1 MSEHLISKEDQNIPL
16 ESEGKS
22 KDFGRRKFI
31 SLGSEKQQRGSS
43 TKDTPGEMRS
53 QNKWVHQPESLLH
66 GHIAYNVKFLGES
79 EVEQPKG
86 IEIVKDV
93 IRKMKF
99 NKHIKKAE
107 GQKPPKVELTI
118 SVDGVTIL
126 DPKTKIIL
134 HQNPLHRISYC
145 ADDKSDKRM
154 FTFIAKAADSNKHFC
169 YVFDS
174 EKCAKEIT
182 LTVGQAFDLAYRRFV
197 ETTGKDIDVR
207 KQFLL
212 LQKKVNTLQQENET
226 LKKRITDLESLKDK
240 SDVDL
245 YKNANNVTDLAIVEI
260 VSSPSNAFTGITANG
275 FASMSASASS
285 SQPRQL
291 FFPPPPPPS
300 PTRTNVPPT
309 SPTRTNIP
317 PTSPLA
323 PPPHKAGKEGGPQ
336 IKRQTSN
343 GDFQHDALSTTNSI
357 SSYRNSSP
365 PKPLLQPPPGK
376 VRSASS
382 PNPRQVPSQTNV
394 TMATQSTLI
403 TPSTPQAVVNPLH
416 ADPGASSNSDPFGMG
431 DFNPF
436 SMLNTKSNQDL
447 DVAISNADK
456 ELLELQAGFSQGLCF
471 CAEDF
476 SLDDLDPLNQKTL

>member
-1 MSEHLISKEDQNIPL
+1 
-16 ESEGKS
+16 
-22 KDFGRRKFI
+22 
-31 SLGSEKQQRGSS
+31 
-43 TKDTPGEMRS
+43 MRS
-53 QNKWVHQPESLLH
+53 QTKWVHTPESLLQ

-79 EVEQPKG
+79 EVDQPKG

-182 LTVGQAFDLAYRRFV
+182 MTVGQAFDLAYRRFV

-226 LKKRITDLESLKDK
+226 LKKRIVDLENLKDK
-240 SDVDL
+240 SDVDF
-245 YKNANNVTDLAIVEI
+245 YKSANNAGLQ
-260 VSSPSNAFTGITANG
+260 AN
-275 FASMSASASS
+275 S
-285 SQPRQL
+285 
-291 FFPPPPPPS
+291 
-300 PTRTNVPPT
+300 
-309 SPTRTNIP
+309 
-317 PTSPLA
+317 
-323 PPPHKAGKEGGPQ
+323 KK
-336 IKRQTSN
+336 QTSN
-343 GDFQHDALSTTNSI
+343 GDFLNDPSHRSN
-357 SSYRNSSP
+357 SP
-365 PKPLLQPPPGK
+365 PKPLF
-376 VRSASS
+376 
-382 PNPRQVPSQTNV
+382 
-394 TMATQSTLI
+394 
-403 TPSTPQAVVNPLH
+403 VVNPLI
-416 ADPGASSNSDPFGMG
+416 ADSGASSNSDPFGMG

-436 SMLNTKSNQDL
+436 STLNTKSNQDI
-447 DVAISNADK
+447 DMAINNADK
-456 ELLELQAGFSQGLCF
+456 ELLDLQTGFSRGLCF
-471 CAEDF
+471 GAEDF
-476 SLDDLDPLNQKTL
+476 SLDDLDPLNQKS

>member
-1 MSEHLISKEDQNIPL
+1 
-16 ESEGKS
+16 
-22 KDFGRRKFI
+22 
-31 SLGSEKQQRGSS
+31 
-43 TKDTPGEMRS
+43 MRS
-53 QNKWVHQPESLLH
+53 QTKWVHTPESLLQ

-79 EVEQPKG
+79 EVDQPKG

-182 LTVGQAFDLAYRRFV
+182 MTVGQAFDLAYRRFV

-226 LKKRITDLESLKDK
+226 LKKRIVDLENLKDK
-240 SDVDL
+240 SDVDF
-245 YKNANNVTDLAIVEI
+245 YKSANNAGLQ
-260 VSSPSNAFTGITANG
+260 AN
-275 FASMSASASS
+275 S
-285 SQPRQL
+285 
-291 FFPPPPPPS
+291 
-300 PTRTNVPPT
+300 
-309 SPTRTNIP
+309 
-317 PTSPLA
+317 
-323 PPPHKAGKEGGPQ
+323 KK
-336 IKRQTSN
+336 QTSN
-343 GDFQHDALSTTNSI
+343 GDFLNDPSHRSN
-357 SSYRNSSP
+357 SP
-365 PKPLLQPPPGK
+365 PKPLLQPPPPGK
-376 VRSASS
+376 ARSAST
-382 PNPRQVPSQTNV
+382 PNPRQVT
-394 TMATQSTLI
+394 
-403 TPSTPQAVVNPLH
+403 STPPVVVNPLI
-416 ADPGASSNSDPFGMG
+416 ADSGASSNSDPFGMG

-436 SMLNTKSNQDL
+436 STLNTKSNQDI
-447 DVAISNADK
+447 DMAINNADK
-456 ELLELQAGFSQGLCF
+456 ELLDLQTGFSRGLCF
-471 CAEDF
+471 GAEDF
-476 SLDDLDPLNQKTL
+476 SLDDLDPLNQKS

>member
-1 MSEHLISKEDQNIPL
+1 MIEQLICEEEETNNL
-16 ESEGKS
+16 EPEEKA
-22 KDFGRRKFI
+22 KDFGKRKFI
-31 SLGSEKQQRGSS
+31 SLSSEKQRVQSA
-43 TKDTPGEMRS
+43 KDTQNNMRS
-53 QNKWVHQPESLLH
+53 QTKWVHTPESLLQ

-79 EVEQPKG
+79 EVDQPKG

-182 LTVGQAFDLAYRRFV
+182 MTVGQAFDLAYRRFV

-226 LKKRITDLESLKDK
+226 LKKRIVDLENLKDK
-240 SDVDL
+240 SDVDF
-245 YKNANNVTDLAIVEI
+245 YKSANNILNLGTVGT
-260 VSSPSNAFTGITANG
+260 VSSPTAVTSNTGGMISLT
-275 FASMSASASS
+275 SS
-285 SQPRQL
+285 STS
-291 FFPPPPPPS
+291 PPY
-300 PTRTNVPPT
+300 NKAPT
-309 SPTRTNIP
+309 SPTDIFSP
-317 PTSPLA
+317 SSPTDIFSPS
-323 PPPHKAGKEGGPQ
+323 PVSHTVRKEAGLQANSK
-336 IKRQTSN
+336 KQTSN
-343 GDFQHDALSTTNSI
+343 GDFLNDPSHRSN
-357 SSYRNSSP
+357 SP
-365 PKPLLQPPPGK
+365 PKPLLQPPPPGK
-376 VRSASS
+376 ARSAST
-382 PNPRQVPSQTNV
+382 PNPRQVT
-394 TMATQSTLI
+394 
-403 TPSTPQAVVNPLH
+403 STPPVVVNPLI
-416 ADPGASSNSDPFGMG
+416 ADSGASSNSDPFGMG

-436 SMLNTKSNQDL
+436 STLNTKSNQDI
-447 DVAISNADK
+447 DMAINNADK
-456 ELLELQAGFSQGLCF
+456 ELLDLQTGFSRGLCF
-471 CAEDF
+471 GAEDF
-476 SLDDLDPLNQKTL
+476 SLDDLDPLNQKS